1 MSPQNVA
8 LISPLYFLQY
18 AILSVF
24 LHGLHTAVFLAT
36 VYGIVIHG
44 RGQMSASR
52 IVVYV
57 AILAMYA
64 ISAVH
69 SAAAWVLVKNV
80 VGVSGQSLEAVVLH
94 LSNTLV
100 EAAGFALPVNTFLAD
115 CILVWRCWAV
125 WNRKTKIIF
134 FPAICAVAGGVL
146 GFLTVGLEIQMIRFS
161 VTVLEKT
168 LVALGTA
175 YFVLTLVSQLSA
187 TLLIIYRIFSVTRG
201 QTRRYSHVVEMVVES
216 AAPNCLLLII
226 LLPFFVGSASLATS
240 SSSVQ
245 TILIHSAGIGP
256 TLIAARVAFGM
267 ARSDDE
273 WSSGNALPGKAT
285 GWSSAS
291 LTRVSTQLVSPSPYN
306 LAGK

>member
-24 LHGLHTAVFLAT
+24 LHG
-36 VYGIVIHG
+36 
-44 RGQMSASR
+44 ASR

-80 VGVSGQSLEAVVLH
+80 VGVNGQSPEAVVLH
-94 LSNTLV
+94 LLNSNPLV
-100 EAAGFALPVNTFLAD
+100 EAAGIALPVNTFLAD
-115 CILVWRCWAV
+115 CILVWRCWGL

-134 FPAICAVAGGVL
+134 FPAICAVAGGDMLL
-146 GFLTVGLEIQMIRFS
+146 GFLTVGLEIQMFRFS

-245 TILIHSAGIGP
+245 TILLHSAGIGP

-267 ARSDDE
+267 ARSDIE

-291 LTRVSTQLVSPSPYN
+291 LTRVSTQLV
-306 LAGK
+306 